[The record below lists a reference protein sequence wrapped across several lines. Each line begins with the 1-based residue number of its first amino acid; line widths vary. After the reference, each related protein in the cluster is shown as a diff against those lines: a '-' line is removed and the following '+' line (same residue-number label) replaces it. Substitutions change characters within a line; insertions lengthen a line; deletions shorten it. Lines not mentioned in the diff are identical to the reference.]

1 MGRVGRDRYR
11 RACLSSISVTAVE
24 VIIYTV
30 SVMMLVVSDW
40 WLIDSCM
47 AVSSREVAG
56 ALGIVA
62 ILMVVMTVA
71 IAVIDVM
78 AIVDLV
84 NMVRRRKGRGVW

>member
-11 RACLSSISVTAVE
+11 GAFLSSIRVTAVE
-24 VIIYTV
+24 AIIYTIAV
-30 SVMMLVVSDW
+30 AMLVVSDW

-56 ALGIVA
+56 ALGVVA
-62 ILMVVMTVA
+62 VLMVVMTVA

-84 NMVRRRKGRGVW
+84 NMVRRRRWRGV